1 MRFVW
6 DKRKSRS
13 NWIKHKVSFETAV
26 LVFEDPFALSVQDRV
41 IEGERRWQTLGLV
54 GDVVILLVAHTYDE
68 EDGEEMIR
76 IISARKATPH
86 ERKLYEQAHQKTS

>member
-1 MRFVW
+1 
-6 DKRKSRS
+6 
-13 NWIKHKVSFETAV
+13 V

-41 IEGERRWQTLGLV
+41 VDGERRWQTLGLV
-54 GDVVILLVAHTYDE
+54 GDVVVLLVAHTYDE

-86 ERKLYEQAHQKTS
+86 ERTLYEQAHQKTS